1 MKPRILII
9 GCGSIGERHLRC
21 FLRTGRAQL
30 FACETNAALLQKV
43 TQQYEVA
50 GFPDAATALKAE
62 RFDAVVVCTPANTHI
77 SIALQCLRQGAA
89 LLIEKP
95 LSTGLEQ
102 VEELLSESNRLNG
115 LNELHRPAGDGQG
128 PSRETLS
135 RQFVAVVYVYHFQPG
150 LKAVREVLRKGSLGR
165 PLQAAAIVSQH
176 FPTFRPAYRQIYYTR
191 HETGGGAIQDM
202 MTHLVNA
209 VEWLVGPSTRVYC
222 EAAHQALEGVT
233 VEDTV
238 CASARNGGVLVNY
251 TVNQFQAPNEATFL
265 VHCERGSLKVEL
277 HEQRWGVWPHGAAGW
292 EYHPAPVTER
302 DDLFVAQA
310 NAFLDVMAGA
320 QTDLSTVE
328 EAAQT
333 LKFNLAALESW
344 RTGKAVEIGG
354 GGRVEGVKSVT

>member
-1 MKPRILII
+1 MKSRILIL

-30 FACETNAALLQKV
+30 VVCETNAALLQKI
-43 TQQYEVA
+43 TQQYQVA
-50 GFPDAATALKAE
+50 GLPDLAAALKAE
-62 RFDAVVVCTPANTHI
+62 RFDGVVVCTPANTHI
-77 SIALQCLRQGAA
+77 SLALQCLRHGAA

-95 LSTGLEQ
+95 LSTGLGE
-102 VEELLSESNRLNG
+102 VEELRQEIAR
-115 LNELHRPAGDGQG
+115 RK
-128 PSRETLS
+128 
-135 RQFVAVVYVYHFQPG
+135 QFVRVAYVYHVHPG
-150 LKAVREVLRKGSLGR
+150 LKAVREVLRKGTLGR
-165 PLQAAAIVSQH
+165 PLQVAAVVGQH

-238 CASARNGGVLVNY
+238 SAAARNGEVLVNY
-251 TVNQFQAPNEATFL
+251 SINQFQTPNEGTFL
-265 VHCERGSLKVEL
+265 FHCERGSLKVEL
-277 HEQRWGVWPHGAAGW
+277 HEQRWGIWPHGAAGW
-292 EYHPAPVTER
+292 EYHPAPVKER

-310 NAFLDVMAGA
+310 NAFLDGMAGG
-320 QTDLSTVE
+320 QTELSTVD
-328 EAAQT
+328 EALQT

-344 RTGKAVEIGG
+344 RD
-354 GGRVEGVKSVT
+354 GRPVNISGVTVLRSESVK

>member
-1 MKPRILII
+1 MKPRILVI

-21 FLRTGRAQL
+21 FQRTERAEM
-30 FACETNAALLQKV
+30 FACESNATLLQKI
-43 TQQYEVA
+43 TQQYQVTGFSDVA
-50 GFPDAATALKAE
+50 AALKAE
-62 RFDAVVVCTPANTHI
+62 RFDGVVVCTPANTHI
-77 SIALQCLRQGAA
+77 GIALQCLREGAA

-95 LSTGLEQ
+95 LSTGVGQ
-102 VEELLSESNRLNG
+102 VEELRAEIAR
-115 LNELHRPAGDGQG
+115 RK
-128 PSRETLS
+128 
-135 RQFVAVVYVYHFQPG
+135 QFVAVAYVYHCQPG
-150 LKAVREVLRKGSLGR
+150 LKAVREVLQKGSLGR
-165 PLQAAAIVSQH
+165 PLQAAAVVGQH

-238 CASARNGGVLVNY
+238 CASGRNGEVLVNY
-251 TVNQFQAPNEATFL
+251 TLNQFQAPNEATFQ

-292 EYHPAPVTER
+292 EYHPAPVRER

-310 NAFLDVMAGA
+310 NAFLDGMAGG

-354 GGRVEGVKSVT
+354 SGGGVK

>member
-1 MKPRILII
+1 
-9 GCGSIGERHLRC
+9 LRC
-21 FLRTGRAQL
+21 FQQTGRVEL
-30 FACETNAALLQKV
+30 FACESNAALLQKI
-43 TQQYEVA
+43 TRQYQVA
-50 GFPDAATALKAE
+50 GFPDVAAALKAE
-62 RFDAVVVCTPANTHI
+62 RFDGVAVCTPANTHI

-102 VEELLSESNRLNG
+102 VEELLGKSNR

-128 PSRETLS
+128 PSRETHS
-135 RQFVAVVYVYHFQPG
+135 RQFVAVAYVYHFQPG

-165 PLQAAAIVSQH
+165 PLQVVAVVGQH
-176 FPTFRPAYRQIYYTR
+176 FPTFRPAYREIYYTR

-238 CASARNGGVLVNY
+238 CAAARNGDVLVNY
-251 TVNQFQAPNEATFL
+251 TLNQFQAPNEGTFL

-277 HEQRWGVWPHGAAGW
+277 HEQRWGVWPHGAVGW
-292 EYHPAPVTER
+292 EYHPAPVKER

-310 NAFLDVMAGA
+310 NAFLDGMGGG

-344 RTGKAVEIGG
+344 RTGMPVEIGG
-354 GGRVEGVKSVT
+354 GGRVGGVK

>member
-1 MKPRILII
+1 MKPRILVI

-21 FLRTGRAQL
+21 FLQTGRAQVV
-30 FACETNAALLQKV
+30 ACETNAALLEKI
-43 TQQYEVA
+43 TQQYQVT
-50 GFPDAATALKAE
+50 GFPDVTAALKAE
-62 RFDAVVVCTPANTHI
+62 RFDGVVVCTPANTHI
-77 SIALQCLRQGAA
+77 SIALQGLRQGAA

-102 VEELLSESNRLNG
+102 VEELRQEIGR
-115 LNELHRPAGDGQG
+115 RK
-128 PSRETLS
+128 
-135 RQFVAVVYVYHFQPG
+135 QFVAVAYVHHFQPG
-150 LKAVREVLRKGSLGR
+150 LKAVREALQKGSLGR
-165 PLQAAAIVSQH
+165 PLQVASIVGQH
-176 FPTFRPAYRQIYYTR
+176 FPTFRPAYRQLYYAR

-238 CASARNGGVLVNY
+238 CASARNGDVLVNY

-265 VHCERGSLKVEL
+265 VHCERGSFKVEL
-277 HEQRWGVWPHGAAGW
+277 HKQRWGIWSHGAAGW
-292 EYHPAPVTER
+292 EYHPAPVRER
-302 DDLFVAQA
+302 DDLFVTQA
-310 NAFLDVMAGA
+310 NAFLDGMAGC

-344 RTGKAVEIGG
+344 RTGKPVEIGG
-354 GGRVEGVKSVT
+354 SVGGVT